1 MASTEATARD
11 LDSEYEA
18 DLTDIS
24 SVSIA
29 SDEEEIRQNI
39 LLQAASEANEGEDS
53 ENAMALDNHVPDD
66 TDNSHGTVED
76 GVRAAACADVDMHPI
91 HGEGVDNTR
100 IAARND
106 EFSAADAEEKPKDF
120 VSGSDRA
127 RSPTLAGT
135 GRHRMRPSTA

>member
-1 MASTEATARD
+1 MASTEATD

-53 ENAMALDNHVPDD
+53 ENAMALDNHVPD
-66 TDNSHGTVED
+66 VED
-76 GVRAAACADVDMHPI
+76 GARAAAGADVDMHPI

-100 IAARND
+100 IAARSE
-106 EFSAADAEEKPKDF
+106 EFSAADAKEKPKDF
-120 VSGSDRA
+120 VPVSDRA

-135 GRHRMRPSTA
+135 GRHIMRPSTA